1 VIELA
6 AIACNAALV
15 SWGILMVVLGDGG
28 WPAHALAAYVAA
40 YGALNLW
47 LILGGART
55 ALAMGRAASVRKVSM
70 ALNASLPLVFLGL
83 ALADGGAPLEWVG
96 AALMALPAWLNGR
109 ATRRAAGG
117 AG

>member
-28 WPAHALAAYVAA
+28 WSAHALAAYAAA

-47 LILGGART
+47 LILGGVRT
-55 ALAMGRAASVRKVSM
+55 AIVMGRAAWVRKGGRV
-70 ALNASLPLVFLGL
+70 LNASLPLVFLGL

-109 ATRRAAGG
+109 ALRRANGNA
-117 AG
+117 A